1 MLVLWFDITH
11 THSKKDTTCTGTR
24 GWSRADLRSIYRFTR
39 HLVWGSKFK
48 KGRKRKTNVLHKNKK
63 LPSASLVSKLK
74 IELEHINTV
83 KRKQNDNSTLI
94 FLCFC
99 QFLDKK
105 VKTSCPELPR
115 KQLDQ
120 LEQHC
125 GCISTFYVVV
135 ELCYHCFLWY
145 FAEQSQISQM
155 KALKILPLDTNH
167 GGASCCPFTL
177 HNSTNAQIRALGTW
191 GPTDWHTYINMY

>member
-1 MLVLWFDITH
+1 MKWFYASTLIWYNTH
-11 THSKKDTTCTGTR
+11 TQKKTQHAQGPGVDLELIWGQYTDLG
-24 GWSRADLRSIYRFTR
+24 GPNSRKVEKEKVTFCI
-39 HLVWGSKFK
+39 KI
-48 KGRKRKTNVLHKNKK
+48 KK

-74 IELEHINTV
+74 IELEHISTV
-83 KRKQNDNSTLI
+83 KRKQNDNSTLL

-135 ELCYHCFLWY
+135 EFV
-145 FAEQSQISQM
+145 
-155 KALKILPLDTNH
+155 LPLFPVILCWTEPN
-167 GGASCCPFTL
+167 
-177 HNSTNAQIRALGTW
+177 
-191 GPTDWHTYINMY
+191 

>member
-1 MLVLWFDITH
+1 MKWFYASTLIWHHTH

-63 LPSASLVSKLK
+63 LPSASLVRKLK

-135 ELCYHCFLWY
+135 EFV
-145 FAEQSQISQM
+145 
-155 KALKILPLDTNH
+155 LPLFPVILCWTEPN
-167 GGASCCPFTL
+167 
-177 HNSTNAQIRALGTW
+177 
-191 GPTDWHTYINMY
+191 